1 MNAQI
6 VLISRT
12 PQKDIRLAGLTFLPR
27 TKKRCGGSQQ
37 SLPHTPP
44 SRGHHSFPMSPSG
57 EKPTMKLVLLHPDGS
72 TEGADP
78 RDLPREVLA
87 QVHAPAPLLRVI
99 RE

>member
-27 TKKRCGGSQQ
+27 TKKPAGSAGGLRSGCGGSQQ

-87 QVHAPAPLLRVI
+87 QVH
-99 RE
+99 